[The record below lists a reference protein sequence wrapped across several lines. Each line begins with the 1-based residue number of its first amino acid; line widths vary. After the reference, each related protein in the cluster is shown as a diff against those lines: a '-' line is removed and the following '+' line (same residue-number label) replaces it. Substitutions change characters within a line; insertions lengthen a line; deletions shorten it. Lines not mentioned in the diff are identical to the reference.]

1 MKPFLTLISDAID
14 GGARWLSDVFA
25 DGLASMTG
33 PTGMFD
39 PGRLHLTD
47 LPDPGSFRH
56 SWQDMSCMASIDNVS
71 QVQLHETHFLND
83 DHWNHYTLSPF
94 DDAGWMSHG
103 HSFE

>member
-39 PGRLHLTD
+39 HGRLHLTD

-56 SWQDMSCMASIDNVS
+56 SWQDMSCMASMVAS
-71 QVQLHETHFLND
+71 E
-83 DHWNHYTLSPF
+83 
-94 DDAGWMSHG
+94 
-103 HSFE
+103 E